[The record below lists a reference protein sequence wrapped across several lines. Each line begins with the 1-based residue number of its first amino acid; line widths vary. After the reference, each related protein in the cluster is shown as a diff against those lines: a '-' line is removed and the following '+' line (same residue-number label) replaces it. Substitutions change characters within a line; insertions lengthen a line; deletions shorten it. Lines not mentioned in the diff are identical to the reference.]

1 MNHELLDEIGM
12 KTGGAHFPSVF
23 HNYQKDYV
31 LNVMS
36 EMYQILQ
43 EIPFDAYA
51 VDFWDEVMQH
61 FKLDHYEIEKLLK
74 NNKEST

>member
-12 KTGGAHFPSVF
+12 KTGGPQFPAVF
-23 HNYQKDYV
+23 HHYQKDYV

-51 VDFWDEVMQH
+51 IDFWDEVVQH
-61 FKLDHYEIEKLLK
+61 FQLDNYEIEKLLK
-74 NNKEST
+74 SNKESA